1 MNGLPP
7 LILASLLVLS
17 SCAQFKPSPISPGRS
32 SEEFAARSLKD
43 RAFVA
48 FLAEHSAAD
57 LPWNVEKLSLAAV
70 YFHPDVA
77 LARAEADEA
86 AAKVQTARMRPNP
99 LLTFSPQYASFR
111 APPFTPW
118 FLGAN
123 VQVPIETAGK
133 RTKRTDQAVAA
144 AEAAHWRVSAR
155 TWAARSRVRSA
166 MLGLYGARQHSVLLE
181 AEQKLHEEAIKKL
194 TAQMDA
200 GEVSPFE
207 LTQARLM
214 LNRTRLALEDSKRL
228 AVSAQNR
235 LASAVGVPTAAL
247 DGVDLDFASFERL
260 PEPQLSKRRAL
271 TQRADL
277 LALLAEYAAAEY
289 GLKLEVAKQY
299 PDVNLGPG
307 YDYNSGQNRWQL
319 GVTFPALFN
328 RNRGPIAEAEARRVT
343 AEKRFLAQ
351 QASIEGE
358 LNMAL
363 ASYQASRLKVAT
375 AEQLARDAAA
385 ASDATQRMVRAG
397 AVSALEFTRRQI
409 EASAANMALQ
419 SARIEAQIAAGA
431 LEDSMQSPLR

>member
-1 MNGLPP
+1 
-7 LILASLLVLS
+7 
-17 SCAQFKPSPISPGRS
+17 
-32 SEEFAARSLKD
+32 
-43 RAFVA
+43 
-48 FLAEHSAAD
+48 
-57 LPWNVEKLSLAAV
+57 
-70 YFHPDVA
+70 
-77 LARAEADEA
+77 
-86 AAKVQTARMRPNP
+86 
-99 LLTFSPQYASFR
+99 
-111 APPFTPW
+111 
-118 FLGAN
+118 
-123 VQVPIETAGK
+123 
-133 RTKRTDQAVAA
+133 
-144 AEAAHWRVSAR
+144 
-155 TWAARSRVRSA
+155 
-166 MLGLYGARQHSVLLE
+166 
-181 AEQKLHEEAIKKL
+181 
-194 TAQMDA
+194 
-200 GEVSPFE
+200 
-207 LTQARLM
+207 
-214 LNRTRLALEDSKRL
+214 
-228 AVSAQNR
+228 
-235 LASAVGVPTAAL
+235 
-247 DGVDLDFASFERL
+247 
-260 PEPQLSKRRAL
+260 
-271 TQRADL
+271 
-277 LALLAEYAAAEY
+277 
-289 GLKLEVAKQY
+289 LEVAKQY